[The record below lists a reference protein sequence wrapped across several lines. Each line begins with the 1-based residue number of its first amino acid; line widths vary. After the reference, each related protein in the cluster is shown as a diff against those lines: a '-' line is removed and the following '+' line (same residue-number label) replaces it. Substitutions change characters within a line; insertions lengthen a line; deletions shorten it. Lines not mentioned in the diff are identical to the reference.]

1 MDVACS
7 DPTIPDCDI
16 WRIYYCKSYLQV
28 KWTSNLCTADGSKVL
43 PLLKSGHHSIWQS
56 YSRNE
61 EIIQERLYNK
71 TWTIW
76 RNFLCLHICD
86 KQWNVSIELG
96 NWKVKAN
103 DSDQLWP
110 FYYSQQ
116 TDTLYKSYQKKW
128 FSHIEYEYNALRG
141 DLPDTYAF
149 ATLHKLS
156 ILPYDPATCNFKDIE
171 HGWKVLDYQPMQS
184 SSPPIA
190 Y

>member
-96 NWKVKAN
+96 NWKVKTN
-103 DSDQLWP
+103 DSD
-110 FYYSQQ
+110 
-116 TDTLYKSYQKKW
+116 
-128 FSHIEYEYNALRG
+128 
-141 DLPDTYAF
+141 
-149 ATLHKLS
+149 
-156 ILPYDPATCNFKDIE
+156 
-171 HGWKVLDYQPMQS
+171 
-184 SSPPIA
+184 
-190 Y
+190 